1 MKQKTL
7 NKIKIALSIF
17 LVIFVVIVFM
27 LGYYGKIVNYNN
39 AYKDDY
45 IMVVGDTDFK
55 DDGTAIY
62 RVLNIQGEENV
73 AYSKEYVMSSTIVLD
88 STEKYHIYFK
98 VKREDNFSIR
108 RITRKKINI
117 IITEKGFFVK
127 VSDIIPTINLKITHV
142 VGKE

>member
-39 AYKDDY
+39 SYKDDY

-62 RVLNIQGEENV
+62 RVPNIQGEENV
-73 AYSKEYVMSSTIVLD
+73 AYSEEYVMSSTIVLD

-98 VKREDNFSIR
+98 VKKEDAFSIR

-127 VSDIIPTINLKITHV
+127 VSDIIPTINLKIANV

>member
-39 AYKDDY
+39 SYKDDY

-62 RVLNIQGEENV
+62 RVPNIQGEENV
-73 AYSKEYVMSSTIVLD
+73 AYSKKYVMSSTIVLD

-98 VKREDNFSIR
+98 VKKEDTFSIR